1 MCVLQKQT
9 KSTMQDISS
18 QRKLT
23 VMSES
28 EEDNSRIHELWQR
41 GAQHSKHL
49 YHEYTTLVLINI
61 HIGNIMLS
69 RVFLRNNKRRQQQ
82 MIFVHWE
89 PVYHSQA
96 SKWLHSKQQ
105 EDGFQIAQTALING
119 WINSI
124 QCSSCSLMKSVEH
137 QRRHRWQRATETFL
151 SLFELST
158 PMWTWLI

>member
-89 PVYHSQA
+89 PAPLLSFGILYFSTCIYIYIYIY
-96 SKWLHSKQQ
+96 Q
-105 EDGFQIAQTALING
+105 ENNTLVKYIFKM
-119 WINSI
+119 
-124 QCSSCSLMKSVEH
+124 CK
-137 QRRHRWQRATETFL
+137 
-151 SLFELST
+151 
-158 PMWTWLI
+158 P